1 MKVTGKITS
10 KEPKVEK
17 QKTGQLLDTKHD
29 MQESKLILLIL
40 ALFLSV
46 PLKKTRYQESNDY

>member
-10 KEPKVEK
+10 KEPKVEE